1 MRLPS
6 RLRAVDHDLQPVQLM
21 VAPWLLVEA
30 ARRAGECWRGDEK
43 HRDRQHLH
51 QGATRGLRWKMERQT
66 QAIGRSRGG

>member
-1 MRLPS
+1 
-6 RLRAVDHDLQPVQLM
+6 M